1 MTTTESQ
8 RLWISG
14 TAAVIAV
21 VLCWAFIFA
30 THLSVLPLIILVP
43 YIMPIVQSLDVI
55 SRVSVFITE
64 PVIQFSFYGFILGRA
79 WFRDRLRTTAIGLGA
94 LHVIAV
100 IVCYLII
107 TSHI

>member
-1 MTTTESQ
+1 MAP
-8 RLWISG
+8 I
-14 TAAVIAV
+14 
-21 VLCWAFIFA
+21 
-30 THLSVLPLIILVP
+30 
-43 YIMPIVQSLDVI
+43 YIMPIVQSLDAI

-79 WFRDRLRTTAIGLGA
+79 WFRGRLRTTAIVLGA